1 MGETANLINRRKQLR
16 YRANHR
22 GIKEMDII
30 FGQFADRFVDAYN
43 DSELDKFETLMAFND
58 RDLLQWFTGELP
70 VPEDVYLPL
79 FDQISSFAS
88 KRFQSGYSS

>member
-1 MGETANLINRRKQLR
+1 MNMLEKRRKQLR

-30 FGQFADRFVDAYN
+30 LGKFADAFLGEIEGD
-43 DSELDKFETLMAFND
+43 ELDRLEVLMDNND

-70 VPEDVYLPL
+70 IPAEFDTEIFHRILAYATEKLDVGN
-79 FDQISSFAS
+79 I
-88 KRFQSGYSS
+88 GN